1 MKCGIM
7 AGMTALV
14 MSVTSFTAL
23 HAEETTVTGD
33 TTRTLEQMAQQAKE
47 VLAQERVQDTFD
59 LYRKLKDF
67 GVTYQSSLTAP
78 NNLVGQLDDAQLR
91 MYAGVK
97 LFDAIY
103 AASFM
108 ERKDASDAVA
118 VIEQIQDALQL
129 RSYADL
135 NNYFLHTL
143 KKAATRPDE
152 VDIPQ
157 LINQLAA
164 DYVNE
169 LPDLFSSVETADY
182 LIDSLYGF
190 YIEMSYITGAI
201 YSTAAGPQIEEGLNT
216 IKTSDMYKMLL
227 DAFGAFNRMD
237 EEIRISGKT
246 QQKLAVIRKM
256 YDLDLAEENNKMSE
270 EDASPLWME
279 QGLLVMAI
287 RASILTPLAD

>member
-1 MKCGIM
+1 MKCGMM
-7 AGMTALV
+7 AGMTALAI
-14 MSVTSFTAL
+14 SVISITAAY
-23 HAEETTVTGD
+23 AEEATVTGD
-33 TTRTLEQMAQQAKE
+33 TARTLEQMAQQAKG

-78 NNLVGQLDDAQLR
+78 NNLVGQLDDDQLR

-108 ERKDASDAVA
+108 ERKDAANAVA

-143 KKAATRPDE
+143 KKAATRTDE

-190 YIEMSYITGAI
+190 YIEMSYITGAL
-201 YSTAAGPQIEEGLNT
+201 YSTAAGPQIEEGMNT
-216 IKTSDMYKMLL
+216 IKTADMYKMLL
-227 DAFGAFNRMD
+227 DTFGAFDRLN
-237 EEIRISGKT
+237 EEIRVSGNT

-256 YDLDLAEENNKMSE
+256 YDLDMAEESSE
-270 EDASPLWME
+270 MTDEEASPLWME
-279 QGLLVMAI
+279 QGLLVMGI
-287 RASILTPLAD
+287 RASILTPVSE